1 MSEVAMTISEEE
13 LLNRLDQMAME
24 IEQLRQQVLESMTA
38 KRRRKK
44 FKSVREYEFYGMWAD
59 REEWQGL
66 STEECLA
73 QIREK
78 AWGDPRQWRSEPEV
92 SANDEAA

>member
-1 MSEVAMTISEEE
+1 MEEAVMTDAE
-13 LLNRLDQMAME
+13 LLRRIDQMAVE
-24 IEQLRQQVLESMTA
+24 LERLRQQLLESMA
-38 KRRRKK
+38 ARRERKK
-44 FKSVREYEFYGMWAD
+44 FKSVREYEACGMWAD

-78 AWGDPRQWRSEPEV
+78 AWGDPLRWRGESGENSRVLEKPY
-92 SANDEAA
+92 

>member
-1 MSEVAMTISEEE
+1 MMTDTK
-13 LLNRLDQMAME
+13 LLRRIDQMAVE
-24 IEQLRQQVLESMTA
+24 LERLRQQLLESMTA
-38 KRRRKK
+38 KRERKK
-44 FKSVREYEFYGMWAD
+44 LKSVREYEFYGMWAD

-78 AWGDPRQWRSEPEV
+78 AWGDPLRWRGEPGEN
-92 SANDEAA
+92 SDENL

>member
-1 MSEVAMTISEEE
+1 MEEAVMTDIE
-13 LLNRLDQMAME
+13 LLSRIDQMAME
-24 IEQLRQQVLESMTA
+24 LKRLRQQLLESMVV
-38 KRRRKK
+38 KRQRKK

-78 AWGDPRQWRSEPEV
+78 AWGDPRRWRGEPGEN
-92 SANDEAA
+92 SDENL

>member
-1 MSEVAMTISEEE
+1 MGQAVTTDAE
-13 LLNRLDQMAME
+13 LLRRIDQMAME
-24 IEQLRQQVLESMTA
+24 LEGLRQQLLESMAA
-38 KRRRKK
+38 KRKRKK

-78 AWGDPRQWRSEPEV
+78 AWGDPLRWRGESGV
-92 SANDEAA
+92 IYGSHQA

>member
-1 MSEVAMTISEEE
+1 MQETTTIISDVE
-13 LLNRLDQMAME
+13 LLRRIDQMAME
-24 IEQLRQQVLESMTA
+24 LERLRQQLVESMA
-38 KRRRKK
+38 VKKGRKK

-73 QIREK
+73 RIREK
-78 AWGDPRQWRSEPEV
+78 AWGDPLRWRGERGEDSNET
-92 SANDEAA
+92 S